1 MHIAYIVGLKV
12 ILLSCIHDQFVL
24 QVCLLVLSFPV
35 GYASAS
41 CCKSEHCTSAR
52 VAVVGFCSS
61 LFAAS
66 AYDKTVDWMVSV
78 DLSSRA
84 EAAFGKVFRS
94 AVILTTLYVKELSC
108 LQQMLGRTSTTEN
121 KG

>member
-41 CCKSEHCTSAR
+41 SCKSEPCTSAR
-52 VAVVGFCSS
+52 EAVVGFCSS
-61 LFAAS
+61 VGLYAAS
-66 AYDKTVDWMVSV
+66 SYHKTVDWMVSV
-78 DLSSRA
+78 DLSTRA

-94 AVILTTLYVKELSC
+94 AVILTTLYV
-108 LQQMLGRTSTTEN
+108 
-121 KG
+121 